1 MGVACVW
8 CASVGGQEPG
18 KRCSA
23 SLADCDVSMLYT
35 ACACTPRRA
44 SAFLWLRPSGSGDG
58 NVTGFSTPAAVF
70 GHRLVDRLHGV
81 GIRQVNVSNAMCSL
95 LLCPKPERRAASCC
109 YAPNL
114 NGEPL
119 LPLYPLHVRRCLVLL
134 GIGLRRGF
142 AVCTRCSAL
151 AVPARRCTCMEHTPR
166 HAKLFQANAT
176 DDTECISP
184 SILWFVRVPCRYAVG
199 LRSGRMMQPVL
210 LQMAPARAC
219 K

>member
-95 LLCPKPERRAASCC
+95 LLCPKPERRAASSTVP
-109 YAPNL
+109 A
-114 NGEPL
+114 
-119 LPLYPLHVRRCLVLL
+119 
-134 GIGLRRGF
+134 
-142 AVCTRCSAL
+142 ACSAL
-151 AVPARRCTCMEHTPR
+151 LGVARHRAASWVCCVHPLFCTSCASTQMHMHGT
-166 HAKLFQANAT
+166 HAT
-176 DDTECISP
+176 
-184 SILWFVRVPCRYAVG
+184 
-199 LRSGRMMQPVL
+199 
-210 LQMAPARAC
+210 AC
-219 K
+219 KTISSQCN